1 MQVEQEM
8 INDSFIEHFLLCI
21 RLRANDSSLIGCD
34 AYRLFNGFYEG
45 LPGLVIDRYANTLII
60 SNHSRQPGSLQPA
73 IDQIACFASTEI
85 PGVESILLKTRHS
98 PDPEERKGRLLY
110 GQQLPAEVSE
120 RGVRYAIDLRLNQD
134 DSFYPDTRNLRQW
147 LAENS
152 LGNSI
157 LNCFAY
163 TGSLG
168 IAALAGGSADL
179 IQTDLNNESLA
190 VAQRS
195 YALNGFNQVMTL
207 LKRDFFSAVNTLKNN
222 DKLFDIVILD
232 SPFFSTTR
240 YGKVDLQ
247 QHSQLI
253 NKVRPLVA
261 HEGHLIVINNAL
273 YVPGS
278 QFLDQIDNLA
288 KTGYATLEN
297 IIGIP
302 ADITGYP
309 QTIKSQPPVDPT
321 PFNHPTKICILKL
334 LRKDQRP
341 PNY

>member
-1 MQVEQEM
+1 M
-8 INDSFIEHFLLCI
+8 NADDFIEQFQQCMLF
-21 RLRANDSSLIGCD
+21 RANDSSLAGCE

-45 LPGLVIDRYANTLII
+45 LPGLVIDRYANTLVL
-60 SNHSRQPGSLQPA
+60 SNHSRQPGSLQPD
-73 IDQIACFASTEI
+73 IDHIARFASTEI
-85 PGVESILLKTRHS
+85 PGVTSILLKTRHS
-98 PDPEERKGRLLY
+98 PDSEERKGRLLY
-110 GQQLPAEVSE
+110 GKQLPAEVSE

-207 LKRDFFSAVNTLKNN
+207 LKRDFFSAVNTLKKY

-278 QFLDQIDNLA
+278 QFMDQIDNLA

-321 PFNHPTKICILKL
+321 PFNHPTKICIMKL

-341 PNY
+341 ANY